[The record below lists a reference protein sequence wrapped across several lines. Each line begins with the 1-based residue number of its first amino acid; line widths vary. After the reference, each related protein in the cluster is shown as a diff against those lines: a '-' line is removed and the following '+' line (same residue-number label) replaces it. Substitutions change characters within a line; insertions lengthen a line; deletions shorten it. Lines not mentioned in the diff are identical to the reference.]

1 MNQTRWIA
9 LLLAALLLAGCSRE
23 GFEASLSRGEEVS
36 SSEAAAEK
44 DEPVGAVYELETLTV
59 DGIDGEYQVPAVT
72 DEAQEKAVKRIS
84 RSIRGMV
91 GQLPTLLAGEGEAP
105 ALSLTCR
112 ITCND
117 GIYFSVAFSVT
128 AERNGET
135 EHYGWGMTYDSAT
148 GGPEGIDGFADPEA
162 LSVLLLDGPS
172 FELIGQEE
180 YAEQQRSYLT
190 ELGSDEI
197 LRLLTESD
205 ISDTSKLPEASY
217 YLDGAKIVAVFL
229 VPQEI
234 GGVLCAAVGS

>member
-23 GFEASLSRGEEVS
+23 GFEASLSRDQGVS
-36 SSEAAAEK
+36 SSEASSEA
-44 DEPVGAVYELETLTV
+44 DPVGAVYELETLTV

-105 ALSLTCR
+105 SISLECR
-112 ITCND
+112 ITRND
-117 GIYFSVAFSVT
+117 GLYFSAAFSVT
-128 AERNGET
+128 VERGEAQ
-135 EHYGWGMTYDSAT
+135 ERYGWGMTYDSAT
-148 GGPEGIDGFADPEA
+148 GGPVAIDRFADPDA

-172 FELIGQEE
+172 FELLEAGD
-180 YAEQQRSYLT
+180 YAEEQRSYLT
-190 ELGSDEI
+190 GLGSDEI
-197 LRLLTESD
+197 CRLLTESD
-205 ISDTSKLPEASY
+205 IGDTSKLPDASY

-229 VPQEI
+229 TPQEI